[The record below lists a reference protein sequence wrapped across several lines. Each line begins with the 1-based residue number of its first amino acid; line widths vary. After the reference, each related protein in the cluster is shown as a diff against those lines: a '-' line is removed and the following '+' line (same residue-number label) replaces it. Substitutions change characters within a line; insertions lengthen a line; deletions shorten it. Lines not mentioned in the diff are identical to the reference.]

1 MSLAAPV
8 SPTPTFLFL
17 ALGPCCTQP
26 LNLRQ
31 SLLARCWRCRPQ
43 YCDCSSLAC
52 RAASICCASHAAASS
67 KAAPPLSG
75 ATKFSH
81 CLHEHVSCLARR
93 TIRVRRVRCVRAE
106 DSQVGWAVTPSSDGA
121 KANRCCCANESGDTR
136 LLAAGRANRDSGGRR
151 QPAETDGLS
160 EVKLPPHVGP
170 VVRQP
175 WRRDVCMQ
183 TARHPGDR
191 TCQLGSS
198 RALVAR
204 GACPVE

>member
-1 MSLAAPV
+1 ML
-8 SPTPTFLFL
+8 
-17 ALGPCCTQP
+17 P

-93 TIRVRRVRCVRAE
+93 TIRVRRVRCVSESRRLTAGAAGAA
-106 DSQVGWAVTPSSDGA
+106 QVGWAVTPSSDGA
-121 KANRCCCANESGDTR
+121 KANRCCCANESGDAR

-151 QPAETDGLS
+151 QPTDTDGRA
-160 EVKLPPHVGP
+160 EVKSSTRRTSHASATATRRLRANSPPPGRLNMP
-170 VVRQP
+170 AGLYQGSRGP
-175 WRRDVCMQ
+175 WRETQVNR
-183 TARHPGDR
+183 
-191 TCQLGSS
+191 
-198 RALVAR
+198 RAAA
-204 GACPVE
+204 GA

>member
-1 MSLAAPV
+1 MRESRRLTAGAA
-8 SPTPTFLFL
+8 
-17 ALGPCCTQP
+17 G
-26 LNLRQ
+26 
-31 SLLARCWRCRPQ
+31 
-43 YCDCSSLAC
+43 
-52 RAASICCASHAAASS
+52 AA
-67 KAAPPLSG
+67 
-75 ATKFSH
+75 
-81 CLHEHVSCLARR
+81 
-93 TIRVRRVRCVRAE
+93 
-106 DSQVGWAVTPSSDGA
+106 QVGWAVTPSSDGA

-151 QPAETDGLS
+151 QPADTDGLS

-204 GACPVE
+204 WRETQVNRAGCGGRINYSQLMNTGKTKVCRRVRVVFVLRRIKRALFTPFVR

>member
-1 MSLAAPV
+1 ML
-8 SPTPTFLFL
+8 
-17 ALGPCCTQP
+17 P

-52 RAASICCASHAAASS
+52 RAASICFASHAAASS

-93 TIRVRRVRCVRAE
+93 TIRVRRVRCVSESRRLTAGAAGAAGAA
-106 DSQVGWAVTPSSDGA
+106 QVGWAVTPSSDGA

-151 QPAETDGLS
+151 QPADTDGLA
-160 EVKLPPHVGP
+160 EVKLLHTSDHASATAT
-170 VVRQP
+170 
-175 WRRDVCMQ
+175 RRLYADSP
-183 TARHPGDR
+183 TPGR
-191 TCQLGSS
+191 
-198 RALVAR
+198 
-204 GACPVE
+204 

>member
-1 MSLAAPV
+1 MPQRPAAGAAGGPGPPQAPIFLAFLLKIKIFLIKFSSKSSSLRPTSSLTAQHSSLSLAAPV

-93 TIRVRRVRCVRAE
+93 TIRAQRVRCVRAE
-106 DSQVGWAVTPSSDGA
+106 D
-121 KANRCCCANESGDTR
+121 
-136 LLAAGRANRDSGGRR
+136 
-151 QPAETDGLS
+151 
-160 EVKLPPHVGP
+160 
-170 VVRQP
+170 
-175 WRRDVCMQ
+175 
-183 TARHPGDR
+183 
-191 TCQLGSS
+191 
-198 RALVAR
+198 
-204 GACPVE
+204 